1 MKQLI
6 IILASFCV
14 LFNANAKSFEKP
26 VFLDSAVNN
35 IYIHGKKVAFH
46 SYNKELKFFK
56 ADGDEI
62 KLYTREALGYRDS
75 STYSFIYEYTLDL
88 DKYNDFFVQYNNGKT
103 EVRVVFNQLDKI
115 VLDKTLGPIPYHKV
129 AYDLNKYQVQDY
141 NNQVEVLAKQQ
152 RYDRLKNKLNN
163 IF

>member
-26 VFLDSAVNN
+26 VFLDSAMSN

-103 EVRVVFNQLDKI
+103 EVRVVFNELDKI

-129 AYDLNKYQVQDY
+129 QYDLNSYEEQQFF
-141 NNQVEVLAKQQ
+141 NEVEVLQKEQ
-152 RYDRLKNKLNN
+152 RYTKIKEKIGL